1 MVDIGHRCVHCGEDT
16 SFGSGRFV
24 NRIPA
29 DADYGVTDKDGNVIF
44 AEDEYLDGYACGEC
58 GGFLCDRCDEQ
69 IYIDCDVM
77 ADQVY
82 PERDPRA
89 REFKD
94 GAVHVHEEC
103 LTPEEKRLYEK
114 EQNLWATVAKN
125 IS

>member
-1 MVDIGHRCVHCGEDT
+1 M
-16 SFGSGRFV
+16 RFV

-29 DADYGVTDKDGNVIF
+29 DADYEVTDANNKIIF
-44 AEDEYLDGYACGEC
+44 AEGEYRDGYACGEC

-82 PERDPRA
+82 PEKDA
-89 REFKD
+89 QEFKY

-103 LTPEEKRLYEK
+103 LTQEEKRLYDI
-114 EQNLWATVAKN
+114 TH
-125 IS
+125 